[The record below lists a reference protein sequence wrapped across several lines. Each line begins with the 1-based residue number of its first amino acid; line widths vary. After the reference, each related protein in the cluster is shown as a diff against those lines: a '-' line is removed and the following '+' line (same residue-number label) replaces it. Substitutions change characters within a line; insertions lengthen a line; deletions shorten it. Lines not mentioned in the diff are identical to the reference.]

1 MRRRLRLTG
10 LMLWL
15 LLVAGSTDAADAFRR
30 WAVLSAPEVATTGL
44 SDLLTSELSQRSF
57 DLVERE
63 QLAAITKE
71 IELWKL
77 LSPEGSSQRLKVGQ
91 LTKADAL
98 ALLSLAEQDGKKSVK
113 LVVCECRYG
122 SRLKLEQFE
131 LATDRLDQVV
141 TSLAAEIER
150 TRMKFARGVEQ
161 IIAVSPFLSKSLTH
175 EFDHLQFGLAGLLGQ
190 ALSEQPGTAVLE
202 IEEARTIGIE
212 LERAGGNIKDRVV
225 PTLIEAEFVV
235 PELARAVEA
244 SKVTLDVSVKAS
256 GGKTGTWKRDKLK
269 LSEVAT
275 WLSGDV
281 ASGILKSAATK
292 TKLSRDQQRLA
303 LLQRAENFTRQG
315 AFPEAIALRESAL
328 LLHDPFSERLR
339 LLTDYFH
346 GSRLMQRLHSQAET
360 KVMTRVEGQGYL
372 KPTEASHKLRAI
384 HEAAVFE
391 HSRRCLQLIE
401 GMIANREVN
410 LVEGSLLW
418 QHGMHLPIPVQ
429 HMPDP
434 KATRHTLKQQFFW
447 DNIPRLHRLDAK
459 LRRGEPLDEVRRA
472 VGATHILWGPNPAG
486 QSKLWSRT
494 AASLVTN
501 ISRTSL
507 VGPTREELTQG
518 LRNIERLATELHHPR
533 WPIPSLVAR
542 AMPTKMGMAQ
552 IGFGSGDNLNYVT
565 VHKLGEGELI
575 AHYNRLIESKH
586 PWGEFYGRC
595 GLWGEAVRLKS
606 KSKEEITA
614 EFESLQKFLTTWRKK
629 YPDSEEL
636 VADIDKIVTTI
647 HAVHDKGFG
656 EFIATKKRQ
665 EPASKEQMGK
675 EPVKLVDSPTVK
687 FEPIEG
693 TPAPFEVI
701 TPSGEGLDAVWN
713 GDHLWLMPVG
723 GDLKQVFER
732 PRLAVKYSRDFLHE
746 VLFDGRWLWV
756 VTAESGLRVIDLN
769 GKLLGH
775 LPARSSKG
783 DSQDGDVLV
792 ADATQLP
799 PFDPKPYPLFQDKN
813 YPGSALRSAP
823 SLRILPFGQ
832 GRCLVA
838 GNYGPLHRLWIA
850 VVTLE
855 PTGSWDVKIIQQ
867 GTKVAQLGDLT
878 QFQNTDIATEVT
890 WLTLFQKPQPIP
902 RPVAILGRR
911 IAPFRTTEIQPL
923 LIDLTSLKVSVLP
936 GNFREDGYPWRPVVA
951 ANGRLIQNTIHLFE
965 SIAPDFL
972 KPEAAWKSEL
982 FIASPNRDNRI
993 SVEGSLFVAGDDCF
1007 VAAYGGWARLN
1018 TREWKFDLL
1027 APRPLPKENLFSY
1040 HGVSAQHGLVAWN
1053 RNGLLHRVTIT
1064 EPSHGDPK

>member
-1 MRRRLRLTG
+1 MSRLIAVWLC
-10 LMLWL
+10 L
-15 LLVAGSTDAADAFRR
+15 LLGSTVVDAAEMPLSR
-30 WAVLSAPEVATTGL
+30 WAVLASPAAKDAGV
-44 SDLLTSELSQRSF
+44 SDLLVAELTKQKLE
-57 DLVERE
+57 LVERE
-63 QLAAITKE
+63 QWDTIAREVELTK
-71 IELWKL
+71 LF
-77 LSPEGSSQRLKVGQ
+77 GADGTAQRLDVGQ
-91 LTKADAL
+91 RLKADAL
-98 ALLSLAEQDGKKSVK
+98 VLLSLAEQDGKKSVK
-113 LVVCECRYG
+113 LVVCECHYG

-131 LATDRLDQVV
+131 LAADRLDQVV
-141 TSLAAEIER
+141 TSIAAEIER
-150 TRMKFARGVEQ
+150 TRTKFARGVEQ

-202 IEEARTIGIE
+202 IEEARAIGIE
-212 LERAGGNIKDRVV
+212 LERVGGNIKDRIM

-235 PELARAVEA
+235 PELARAVEV

-269 LSEVAT
+269 LSETAT

-303 LLQRAENFTRQG
+303 LLRRAENFTGLG

-328 LLHDPFSERLR
+328 LLHDPFNERLR

-346 GSRLMQRLHSQAET
+346 GSRVMQRQHTQAEI
-360 KVMTRVEGQGYL
+360 KVMTRLEGQGGF

-401 GMIANREVN
+401 GMLANRELN

-418 QHGMHLPIPVQ
+418 QHGMHLPVPVQ
-429 HMPDP
+429 HMPDR
-434 KATRHTLKQQFFW
+434 KATRHRLKQQFFW

-472 VGATHILWGPNPAG
+472 VGATHVIWGPNPAG

-494 AASLVTN
+494 AASNVTN
-501 ISRTSL
+501 ISRTAL
-507 VGPTREELTQG
+507 VAPMREELIQG
-518 LRNIERLATELHHPR
+518 LRDIERLATEVHHPR

-606 KSKEEITA
+606 KSREEITA
-614 EFESLQKFLTTWRKK
+614 EFESLQKFLTSWRKK

-636 VADIDKIVTTI
+636 VADIDKILTTI
-647 HAVHDKGFG
+647 HAVNDKGFG

-665 EPASKEQMGK
+665 EPASKEQMSK
-675 EPVKLVDSPTVK
+675 EPVKLDDSPMVR

-693 TPAPFEVI
+693 TQAPFEVI
-701 TPSGEGLDAVWN
+701 TGCGDGLDAVWN
-713 GDHLWLMPVG
+713 GDQLWLMPVG
-723 GDLKQVFER
+723 RELKPIFQR
-732 PRLAVKYSRDFLHE
+732 PKLAVKYSRDFLHE
-746 VLFDGRWLWV
+746 VQFDGRWLWV
-756 VTAESGLRVIDLN
+756 VTAESGLRVLDLN

-783 DSQDGDVLV
+783 DSPDGDVLV

-799 PFDPKPYPLFQDKN
+799 PFDLKPYPLFQDKN

-867 GTKVAQLGDLT
+867 GTKVAQLGNLT
-878 QFQNTDIATEVT
+878 QFQNADIATEAT
-890 WLTLFQKPQPIP
+890 WLTLFQKTQPIP

-911 IAPFRTTEIQPL
+911 INPFRTAEIQPL
-923 LIDLTSLKVSVLP
+923 MIDLTTQKVSVLP

-1040 HGVSAQHGLVAWN
+1040 HGVSAQHGLVSWN
-1053 RNGLLHRVTIT
+1053 RNGPLHRVTIT
-1064 EPSHGDPK
+1064 EPSRSGPK

>member
-1 MRRRLRLTG
+1 MLTKYFRLRFAAVIVSVLAPQ
-10 LMLWL
+10 
-15 LLVAGSTDAADAFRR
+15 LVSPADKLASPVSFQR
-30 WAVLSAPEVATTGL
+30 WAVLASPAVRDAGV
-44 SDLLTSELSQRSF
+44 SDLLVAELSKRKLE
-57 DLVERE
+57 LVERE
-63 QLAAITKE
+63 QWDAIAREVELTKLFGADGAA
-71 IELWKL
+71 
-77 LSPEGSSQRLKVGQ
+77 QRLDVGQ
-91 LTKADAL
+91 RLKADAL
-98 ALLSLAEQDGKKSVK
+98 VLLSLAEQDGKKSVK

-131 LATDRLDQVV
+131 LAADRLDQVV
-141 TSLAAEIER
+141 SNIAAEIER
-150 TRMKFARGVEQ
+150 TRTKFARGVEQ

-202 IEEARTIGIE
+202 IEEARAIGIE
-212 LERAGGNIKDRVV
+212 LERTGGNIKDRVV
-225 PTLIEAEFVV
+225 PTLIEAEFVI

-269 LSEVAT
+269 LSEAAT

-303 LLQRAENFTRQG
+303 LLKRAENFTRLG

-328 LLHDPFSERLR
+328 LLHDPFNERLR

-346 GSRLMQRLHSQAET
+346 GSRVMQRQHTQAEI
-360 KVMTRVEGQGYL
+360 KVMTKVEGQGGF

-401 GMIANREVN
+401 GMLANRELN
-410 LVEGSLLW
+410 LVEGSMLW
-418 QHGMHLPIPVQ
+418 SHGMILPVPVQ
-429 HMPDP
+429 HKPDS

-459 LRRGEPLDEVRRA
+459 PRRGEPLDEVRRA
-472 VGATHILWGPNPAG
+472 IGATQVIWGPNPAG
-486 QSKLWSRT
+486 QSKLWSRS
-494 AASLVTN
+494 AASTVTN

-507 VGPTREELTQG
+507 VAPKREELIQG
-518 LRNIERLATELHHPR
+518 LRDIERLATEVHHPR

-542 AMPTKMGMAQ
+542 AMPSKMGMAQ

-565 VHKLGEGELI
+565 VHKLGDGELI

-595 GLWGEAVRLKS
+595 GMWGEAVRTQS

-636 VADIDKIVTTI
+636 VADIDKILTTI
-647 HAVHDKGFG
+647 HAVNDKGFG

-665 EPASKEQMGK
+665 PPPSNEPPK
-675 EPVKLVDSPTVK
+675 PDDRPLVR

-693 TPAPFEVI
+693 TQAPFEVI
-701 TPSGEGLDAVWN
+701 TRCGDGLDAVWN
-713 GDHLWLMPVG
+713 SDQLWLMPVG
-723 GDLKQVFER
+723 GELKPIFQR
-732 PRLAVKYSRDFLHE
+732 PKLAVKYSRDFLHE

-756 VTAESGLRVIDLN
+756 VTAESGLRVLDLS

-775 LPARSSKG
+775 FPAQSSKG
-783 DSQDGDVLV
+783 GSPESDTLV

-799 PFDPKPYPLFQDKN
+799 PFDPKPSPLFQDQN
-813 YPGSALRSAP
+813 YPGSALRTAP

-838 GNYGPLHRLWIA
+838 ANYGPLKRLWIA

-855 PTGSWDVKIIQQ
+855 PADSWDVKIIQQ

-878 QFQNTDIATEVT
+878 QFQNADIAAEAT

-911 IAPFRTTEIQPL
+911 MAPFRATEIQPL
-923 LIDLTSLKVSVLP
+923 VIDLTSLKVSALP

-965 SIAPDFL
+965 SLAPDFL
-972 KPEAAWKSEL
+972 KPEAPWKSEL
-982 FIASPNRDNRI
+982 FIASPKRDNII

-1018 TREWKFDLL
+1018 TRDWKFELL

-1040 HGVSAQHGLVAWN
+1040 HGVSSQHGLVSWN
-1053 RNGLLHRVTIT
+1053 RNGPLHRVTIT
-1064 EPSHGDPK
+1064 ERPR